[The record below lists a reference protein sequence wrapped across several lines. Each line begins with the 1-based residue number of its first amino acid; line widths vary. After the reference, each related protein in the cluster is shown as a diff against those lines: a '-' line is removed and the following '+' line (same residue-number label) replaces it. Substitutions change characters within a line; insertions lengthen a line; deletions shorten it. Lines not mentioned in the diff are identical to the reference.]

1 MNNKK
6 QYNKIAIIQSLPFI
20 CLFVRILS
28 IISKN
33 FYISLDDYEYLKVPI
48 NLEFYR
54 YIVEGYLSWSSRVL
68 IDSFAVIISK
78 MPDIFI
84 ILTLSLVYTLIAY
97 FISNLLDY
105 DNNILKNI
113 LVCLL
118 MLIFPYE
125 IEKSA
130 GIVATTINYI
140 FPVLFA
146 LICLNHFIKIEK
158 NGSKIDFFLG
168 FMIAFFI
175 ATDSEQISLIAF
187 FGFIFYFIY
196 SMYNKS
202 KINKYLILYFC
213 FLLLKILFIML
224 CPGNH
229 LRYDAEIID
238 WYPEYSKFNYI
249 DKIIMGIAYSTR
261 VLFANPIIITIFSIL
276 IFFVTFLKSEKKS
289 YRIIATIFVFCTILF
304 TINLNCFS
312 LCKII
317 FEDGPQYSVLIF
329 IPIFLF
335 MINMFLIIVN
345 FKKNWPIMISIHI
358 LGIISQ
364 MLMAFSPT
372 IYASDFRTGTIMYF
386 SFIILAFFC
395 AMEIFDILKRSTI
408 IQNNMKIIHER

>member
-20 CLFVRILS
+20 CLFVGILS

-187 FGFIFYFIY
+187 FGFIVYFAY
-196 SMYNKS
+196 CLYNK
-202 KINKYLILYFC
+202 KDINKYLILYFC
-213 FLLLKILFIML
+213 VLLLKMMFIIL

-229 LRYDAEIID
+229 YRYSTEIID
-238 WYPEYSKFNYI
+238 RYSDYSKFNFI
-249 DKIIMGIAYSTR
+249 DKIIMGILYTTR
-261 VLFANPIIITIFSIL
+261 VLFVNPIIIIIFSVIL
-276 IFFVTFLKSEKKS
+276 FFLTFIKNNKKIHT
-289 YRIIATIFVFCTILF
+289 IIATISTFF
-304 TINLNCFS
+304 
-312 LCKII
+312 II
-317 FEDGPQYSVLIF
+317 FFIINKNFAIKEVIFYNGPYYSILIF
-329 IPIFLF
+329 IPIIMFV
-335 MINMFLIIVN
+335 INLLLIINNYKMNRV
-345 FKKNWPIMISIHI
+345 MIVLIYI

-372 IYASDFRTGTIMYF
+372 IYASSYRTGTIMYF
-386 SFIILAFFC
+386 SFIILIFFGVI
-395 AMEIFDILKRSTI
+395 EILNVLKLDIEEHKHVKMIKR
-408 IQNNMKIIHER
+408 K